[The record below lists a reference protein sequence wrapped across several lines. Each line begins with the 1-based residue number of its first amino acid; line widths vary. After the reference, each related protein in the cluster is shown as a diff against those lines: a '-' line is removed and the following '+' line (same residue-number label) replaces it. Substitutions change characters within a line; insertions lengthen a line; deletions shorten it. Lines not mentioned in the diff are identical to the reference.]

1 MPTLASIQTGVVR
14 RLGREDASD
23 PLEKPW
29 SSGFFKEPIIGPVFV
44 TTTHVV
50 GDQQADLKHHGGPD
64 KAVLAYAAGHYP
76 AWRTELN
83 LPDMPFGAF
92 GENFTID
99 GWNEDTVCVG
109 DVFRIGG
116 EVVVEVSQPRE
127 PCWKLAR
134 RWKIRDLPKRVIATS
149 RSGWYFRVRRIGTVE
164 AGMAVER
171 LENPFP
177 QWTIRAA
184 NRVMHFEKQN
194 AEANASLAECPALSI
209 DWRDAL
215 IAKT

>member
-1 MPTLASIQTGVVR
+1 MPTLASIQVGIVR
-14 RLGREDASD
+14 HLGDEAATN

-29 SSGFFKEPIIGPVFV
+29 SSGFFKEPVAGPVRV
-44 TTTHVV
+44 TTTQVV

-164 AGMAVER
+164 AGMVVER

-184 NRVMHFEKQN
+184 NHVMHFGKQN
-194 AEANASLAECPALSI
+194 AEANARLADCPALSI

-215 IAKT
+215 LARA